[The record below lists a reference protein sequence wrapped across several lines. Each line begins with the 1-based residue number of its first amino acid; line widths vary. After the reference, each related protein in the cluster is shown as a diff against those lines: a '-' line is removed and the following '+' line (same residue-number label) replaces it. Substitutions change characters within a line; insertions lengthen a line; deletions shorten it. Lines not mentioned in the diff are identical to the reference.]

1 MQNGSRKMTDTRYT
15 SIYTK
20 KTQSNK
26 WPQLSAETCRELPA
40 DRKAESA
47 KPAKVKVGGKL

>member
-1 MQNGSRKMTDTRYT
+1 MTDTRYT